1 MVFDI
6 NLASSK
12 SKFSNCV
19 YFIDSVDSNLS
30 KINPELSTTDT
41 LLTSS
46 LFILAN
52 HPIKKT
58 TPTRING
65 VNNVD
70 KMKVLLV
77 ILFKYSLEVIII
89 NFSIFSRF

>member
-1 MVFDI
+1 MIKKMEHLTYFTWVSMLDI
-6 NLASSK
+6 CL
-12 SKFSNCV
+12 
-19 YFIDSVDSNLS
+19 
-30 KINPELSTTDT
+30 TTET

-52 HPIKKT
+52 HPIIKT